1 MDKFRLFLLEKL
13 LLHCISIIEDV
24 RKKQFFQQQSTSI
37 NLCCASRFAKEQKE
51 DYLCCNQDQENKW
64 GGGRSWEFE
73 KKKEFNNWNLLQ
85 VVLSI

>member
-1 MDKFRLFLLEKL
+1 MSPRELKNQEHIHLCHQGNLRMDKFRLFPLEKL

-51 DYLCCNQDQENKW
+51 DYLCCNQDQENK
-64 GGGRSWEFE
+64 
-73 KKKEFNNWNLLQ
+73 
-85 VVLSI
+85 